1 MIAPPLAAFAQGL
14 GLSLGLIAAIG
25 AQNAHVL
32 RQGLAGRYV
41 GITVVLCALIDTALM
56 SGGVFGMHRLSRALP
71 QLEQFLRWGG
81 VAFLSV
87 YAARSFR
94 AAFAGGALNPAARVI
109 GGWRRAVAVTLAV
122 SLLNPHVYLDTLVL
136 VGGIGA
142 QVESG
147 ARPFFVIGA
156 ALGSWLWFLALGFGA
171 VRLRG
176 LLARPGAWRVLE
188 IFIGCVML
196 TVAAGLAF

>member
-1 MIAPPLAAFAQGL
+1 MWRADRHGFDERRRFRDASIVAGA
-14 GLSLGLIAAIG
+14 AAIG
-25 AQNAHVL
+25 A
-32 RQGLAGRYV
+32 G
-41 GITVVLCALIDTALM
+41 
-56 SGGVFGMHRLSRALP
+56 
-71 QLEQFLRWGG
+71 LRWGG

-94 AAFAGGALNPAARVI
+94 AAFAGGALNPAARVV

-142 QVESG
+142 QVESES
-147 ARPFFVIGA
+147 RPFFVVGA